1 MRIPFYKAQAVGID
15 FLFTWVDTLPE
26 PLKTKAEAEFLGTGV
41 QKPGDSPDDLAKAAR
56 DLCHRNLG
64 VGADGWYLMHPA
76 READV
81 EIHLFNSDGS
91 RAELSGNG
99 TRCAAAVL
107 TWEGCVMAPEGGVRV
122 KTGSG
127 VKRLTRAGRTDNGFL
142 FEMEMGTPHLEPG
155 ALHTRLPLA
164 SGAREAAVLNVGN
177 PQCALA
183 VPSLD
188 FDWRSLGA
196 EIEGHSMFPARTNVS
211 FFRATGPGRIEA
223 RFYERGAGP
232 TLSSGT
238 GSTGAAAAAI
248 LLGMAEP
255 ELEVITEAGPMKLRW
270 ESAPEGAI
278 YLEGPAEVVARGE
291 FFRKEN

>member
-1 MRIPFYKAQAVGID
+1 MRIPFYKAQAVGND
-15 FLFTWVDTLPE
+15 FLFTWVDDLPE
-26 PLKTKAEAEFLGTGV
+26 PLKTHAAAEFIAAGV

-56 DLCHRNLG
+56 GLCHRNMG
-64 VGADGWYLMHPA
+64 VGADGWYLMHPS

-107 TWEGCVMAPEGGVRV
+107 SWEGRVQESGAVRV

-127 VKRLTRAGRTDNGFL
+127 VKRLTRAGREDNRFL
-142 FEMEMGTPHLEPG
+142 FEMEMGTPTLEPG
-155 ALHTRLPLA
+155 ALHSRLPLA
-164 SGAREAAVLNVGN
+164 SGVREAAVLNVGN

-196 EIEGHSMFPARTNVS
+196 EIEGHPMFPARTNVS
-211 FFRATGPGRIEA
+211 FFRAAGPGRIEA

-248 LLGMAEP
+248 LLGMAGP
-255 ELEVITEAGPMKLRW
+255 LLEVMTEAGPMKLRW
-270 ESAPEGAI
+270 EDAPGGAI
-278 YLEGPAEVVARGE
+278 FLEGPAEVIAHGE
-291 FFRKEN
+291 FYRKEN